1 MFIYDEKM
9 LVIMVIMDFGFYFW
23 GVVERNV
30 VMIVCDW
37 LIVCMWKNDWI
48 LFMFWGL
55 CLVLYFSEYE

>member
-23 GVVERNV
+23 GVVGRNV

-48 LFMFWGL
+48 LFMYVW
-55 CLVLYFSEYE
+55 LVNYE